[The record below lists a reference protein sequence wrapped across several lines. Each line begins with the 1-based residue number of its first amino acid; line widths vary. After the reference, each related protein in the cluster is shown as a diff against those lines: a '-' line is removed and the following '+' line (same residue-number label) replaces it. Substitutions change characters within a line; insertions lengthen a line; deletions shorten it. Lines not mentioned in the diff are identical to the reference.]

1 MRKDKK
7 NYNVEF
13 LMYQGDEI
21 INTGN
26 LDTYIIEKIA
36 GEKADKYKKALQMK
50 RWQAQKLREE
60 KGEFLTTYQNTLEE
74 LSKLDY
80 TISELKVLLY
90 FMSITDYNK
99 NSFIN
104 KTHKEIGEELNISR
118 ETVTKALKK
127 LHDRELINRIKA
139 GTREYIQINS
149 RVGFKGRLSE
159 GYKQSEEEKEV
170 KKEKK
175 NKFKS
180 YEV

>member
-1 MRKDKK
+1 MKKDKK

-13 LMYQGDEI
+13 LMYQNNEI

-26 LDTYIIEKIA
+26 LDTYLIEKITSQ
-36 GEKADKYKKALQMK
+36 KANKYKKALQMK

-90 FMSITDYNK
+90 LMSITDYSK

-118 ETVTKALKK
+118 EGVTRALKK

-159 GYKQSEEEKEV
+159 GYKTSEQEKEV
-170 KKEKK
+170 KKENE
-175 NKFKS
+175 NKFKG

>member
-1 MRKDKK
+1 MKNKK
-7 NYNVEF
+7 NYEVEF
-13 LMYQGDEI
+13 LMYQNNEI

-26 LDTYIIEKIA
+26 LDTYLIEKIA
-36 GEKADKYKKALQMK
+36 SEKVDKYKKALKMK
-50 RWQAQKLREE
+50 RWEAQKLREE

-74 LSKLDY
+74 LCKMDY

-90 FMSITDYNK
+90 LMSITDYSK

-118 ETVTKALKK
+118 EGVTRALKK

-139 GTREYIQINS
+139 GSREYIQINS

-159 GYKQSEEEKEV
+159 GYKKHEEEKEV
-170 KKEKK
+170 KKEKE